1 MISLSNH
8 ILMTHSH
15 DIHKIHSN
23 HIQDRS
29 YLQANLKFNKIS
41 EIMSKSKIS
50 ENDLNFKQ
58 ISKESLT
65 QLDTSRI
72 RKEKISK
79 AYYTNLATLGGQL
92 KDWKDCTQLTNQ
104 EMNAL
109 SEHEK
114 IQFKIIS

>member
-1 MISLSNH
+1 
-8 ILMTHSH
+8 
-15 DIHKIHSN
+15 
-23 HIQDRS
+23 
-29 YLQANLKFNKIS
+29 
-41 EIMSKSKIS
+41 MSKSKIS

-72 RKEKISK
+72 RKEKILQ